1 MGDTWS
7 MELWHWVLLGA
18 VAQRQPWE
26 RSDFGGSSP
35 AQGMPAAVSRVE
47 NKHGSID
54 LSAAEELLRRARS
67 LFQSS

>member
-1 MGDTWS
+1 MCGTECSSGQLPNASHGNAVTVGFLSCTGDAT
-7 MELWHWVLLGA
+7 G
-18 VAQRQPWE
+18 
-26 RSDFGGSSP
+26 
-35 AQGMPAAVSRVE
+35 AVSRVE